1 MYLGDLIVIPTDTVY
16 GLSAKLYDEK
26 ALTKIYQIKGR
37 DESKKIPLLISKIE
51 QLKDICIMSK
61 LSQAFMKKY
70 WPGPLTIILKTT
82 DMYKQKT
89 GEDTI
94 AVRMP
99 DHPVAL
105 KLIDLN
111 GPLKVTSLNK
121 SNEKPLT
128 NFKDIEKNFGPLVK
142 EIYPQGNIVKSDISS
157 TIIDLTTN
165 KIVVVRQGEILE
177 SEILAFKD
185 SLKWMIAL
193 SIYNHGQYIC

>member
-16 GLSAKLYDEK
+16 GLAVKLYDEK
-26 ALTKIYQIKGR
+26 ALAKIYQIKGR

-128 NFKDIEKNFGPLVK
+128 NFKEIEKKFGPLVK

-185 SLKWMIAL
+185 SLK
-193 SIYNHGQYIC
+193 